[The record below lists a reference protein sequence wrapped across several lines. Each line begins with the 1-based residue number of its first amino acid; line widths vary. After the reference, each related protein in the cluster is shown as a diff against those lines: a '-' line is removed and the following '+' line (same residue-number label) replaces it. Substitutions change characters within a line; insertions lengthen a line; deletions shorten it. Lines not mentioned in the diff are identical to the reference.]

1 MTRLGIDAMG
11 GDFAP
16 ENVILG
22 ATDALPCIDSETEL
36 VLIGDRERIT
46 EVCRHYGVDSGNFVI
61 ADAAQ
66 KIEMGEHPVNAY
78 MKKRNSSINVGFR
91 YLKEKEIDAFA
102 SAGNTGAMLVGS
114 VETIGALPGIIR
126 PCISALVP
134 LFNGQNMLILDV
146 GLNTDAKPE
155 MLCQFAIL
163 GTLYAKTIMGI
174 ERPRVALLNIGAEPE
189 KGNHTTVKAYE
200 MISRMGEYFDFV
212 GNMEANALFN
222 GGIAD
227 VLVTEGFVG
236 NVCLKQSEGMY
247 ELIAR
252 LGVTHPFFKR
262 FNYEFYGGTPVLGI
276 AAPVVIGHGVSTPV
290 AIKNMILETEK
301 VVKCNLVG
309 KLKNALDEEKNKVE

>member
-22 ATDALPCIDSETEL
+22 VTDALPCIDSETEL

-189 KGNHTTVKAYE
+189 KGNDTTVKAYE